1 MRGDSKHKLISFL
14 CGMLIAAILCLQ
26 FPGITVEAKTKTK
39 TSAKARTKTTL
50 ILGDSIAYGMAL
62 GKRYGTG
69 VDNPDKVYWLAEGGV
84 TINFIHPNFKVH
96 LGRKMPRKIVNTLTN
111 TRNFDLIKEVKKKK
125 IEDIVVVLGANWP
138 GKEAAKLTVSCLK
151 KLAKKSGCRVYY
163 VNILPYVHKGRY
175 KDKSG
180 LMLQHNNVSREG
192 FKNSGIVYI
201 DAYSVAKSV
210 KNYRNYTW
218 DGIHY
223 SGKVHNPV
231 YNEILSAIEN
241 EKDAEKLSE
250 EKDTE
255 KLSKEKKKKKKIKE
269 KHEKEVDK

>member
-1 MRGDSKHKLISFL
+1 MNGAMRGDSKYKLISFL

-26 FPGITVEAKTKTK
+26 FPGITAEAKTKTR
-39 TSAKARTKTTL
+39 TSANAKSKTTL

-62 GKRYGTG
+62 GKNYGTG
-69 VDNPDKVYWLAEGGV
+69 VDNPDTVYWLAEGGV
-84 TINFIHPNFKVH
+84 TINFIYPDFKIH
-96 LGRKMPRKIVNTLTN
+96 LGRKMPRKVVNTFTN

-138 GKEAAKLTVSCLK
+138 GREAAKNTVNCLK

-175 KDKSG
+175 KDKSR
-180 LMLQHNNVSREG
+180 LMAEHNSTAREG
-192 FKNSGIVYI
+192 FKNTDIVYI
-201 DAYSVAKSV
+201 DAYGIAKSV

-223 SGKVHNPV
+223 SKKVHNPV
-231 YNEILSAIEN
+231 FKAILSVIEKN
-241 EKDAEKLSE
+241 KAKATL
-250 EKDTE
+250 
-255 KLSKEKKKKKKIKE
+255 LAKKKGKKKRQIERVSNVLK
-269 KHEKEVDK
+269 D

>member
-1 MRGDSKHKLISFL
+1 MDRTMRGDSKHKLISFL
-14 CGMLIAAILCLQ
+14 CGILIAAILCLQ

-39 TSAKARTKTTL
+39 TSAKAKAKTKAKTTL

-62 GKRYGTG
+62 GKNYGTG

-84 TINFIHPNFKVH
+84 TINFIHPNFKIH
-96 LGRKMPRKIVNTLTN
+96 LGRKMPRKVVNTLTN

-138 GKEAAKLTVSCLK
+138 GKDAAKLTVSCLK

-180 LMLQHNNVSREG
+180 LMVQHNNVAREG
-192 FKNSGIVYI
+192 FENSGIVYI
-201 DAYSVAKSV
+201 DAYNIAKSV

-231 YNEILSAIEN
+231 YKEILSEIEKN
-241 EKDAEKLSE
+241 KAKLLA
-250 EKDTE
+250 K
-255 KLSKEKKKKKKIKE
+255 SKTKKKKQVERANKVLK
-269 KHEKEVDK
+269 D

>member
-1 MRGDSKHKLISFL
+1 MDRTMRGDSKHKLISFL
-14 CGMLIAAILCLQ
+14 CGILIAAILCLQ
-26 FPGITVEAKTKTK
+26 FPGITVEAKTKIK
-39 TSAKARTKTTL
+39 TSARTKTKTTL

-84 TINFIHPNFKVH
+84 TINFIHPNFKIH
-96 LGRKMPRKIVNTLTN
+96 LGRKMPRKVVNTLTN

-180 LMLQHNNVSREG
+180 LMIQHNNVSREG

-201 DAYSVAKSV
+201 DAYNIAKSI

-231 YNEILSAIEN
+231 YKEILSVIEKN
-241 EKDAEKLSE
+241 KTGTVLLA
-250 EKDTE
+250 
-255 KLSKEKKKKKKIKE
+255 KKKANKKKQTDRLSNVLK
-269 KHEKEVDK
+269 D